1 MLPHLI
7 RVLMSLEP
15 LIPAFVIYSVG
26 QIQQYQLLKEIVFL
40 VVWLQNGLV
49 ARGHWCIFSVTLRSL
64 FEGVLS
70 YCCVVIF
77 FSQGDFCY
85 NS

>member
-1 MLPHLI
+1 M
-7 RVLMSLEP
+7 
-15 LIPAFVIYSVG
+15 
-26 QIQQYQLLKEIVFL
+26 

-77 FSQGDFCY
+77 FSQGDFVTIVDLPEGTHQY
-85 NS
+85 KFMVDGAWKTISSEVQLLLV